1 MKDAGYQAPPEGLS
15 PREQE
20 IWREAIPLVPEWS
33 PLFRFPFERYCYYRA
48 DLERLDAEFA
58 SGSLSAESA
67 QANRKLRRERLSLIR
82 DFEIKFCLRPAWQSE
97 LN

>member
-1 MKDAGYQAPPEGLS
+1 MKQYPAPIKGMS

-20 IWREAIPLVPEWS
+20 IWREAIPLVPDWS
-33 PLFRFPFERYCYYRA
+33 PLFSFPFERYCYYRA

-67 QANRKLRRERLSLIR
+67 RANQKLRRKRLGLIR
-82 DFEIKFCLRPAWQSE
+82 DFEIKFRLRPASRNE